1 MSDGGGICFHG
12 WFCCKRASLRFA
24 SCLGLVKLAGP
35 PRATRAI
42 EGWPHPPPSPTPFLI
57 LCLMWVFAGSQ
68 HSVTPATLVLGH
80 RFIGLGARL
89 QGFRQLWYPIIQ
101 FPLFIIII
109 CVYRVIYQIKVFLLL
124 GSSSQWQHH
133 GGLLIFLLKMSFPPH
148 QLKAHL
154 NFHVVNYIPTI
165 AKMS

>member
-1 MSDGGGICFHG
+1 MAGAFASMGGFVASEPA
-12 WFCCKRASLRFA
+12 FASLPAWALSNWPGRP
-24 SCLGLVKLAGP
+24 GP
-35 PRATRAI
+35 PAQSR
-42 EGWPHPPPSPTPFLI
+42 GGHPPPPSPTPFLI

-80 RFIGLGARL
+80 HFIGLGARL

-109 CVYRVIYQIKVFLLL
+109 CVYRVIYQVKVFLLL

-148 QLKAHL
+148 RLKAHL
-154 NFHVVNYIPTI
+154 NFHVVNYIPTF